1 VIYIYGLCLKPVISK
16 IFYSILCINV
26 SIMYASGHSWSEC
39 MGGMRSK
46 MGKAK
51 IWAWLMPSG
60 KIYKVVTNPEKGT
73 IRVYNPE
80 GELVKR
86 DEGLSNAAVS
96 LIEKNFLEVVA
107 TKVKEEGAV
116 TVKERE
122 AGNELTDEIGMYIR

>member
-1 VIYIYGLCLKPVISK
+1 
-16 IFYSILCINV
+16 
-26 SIMYASGHSWSEC
+26 
-39 MGGMRSK
+39 
-46 MGKAK
+46 
-51 IWAWLMPSG
+51 MPSG

-107 TKVKEEGAV
+107 TMVKEEGAV

-122 AGNELTDEIGMYIR
+122 TGNELTDEIGMYIR

>member
-1 VIYIYGLCLKPVISK
+1 
-16 IFYSILCINV
+16 
-26 SIMYASGHSWSEC
+26 
-39 MGGMRSK
+39 

-86 DEGLSNAAVS
+86 DESLSNAAVS

-107 TKVKEEGAV
+107 TMVKEEGAV

-122 AGNELTDEIGMYIR
+122 TGNEPTDEIGMYIR